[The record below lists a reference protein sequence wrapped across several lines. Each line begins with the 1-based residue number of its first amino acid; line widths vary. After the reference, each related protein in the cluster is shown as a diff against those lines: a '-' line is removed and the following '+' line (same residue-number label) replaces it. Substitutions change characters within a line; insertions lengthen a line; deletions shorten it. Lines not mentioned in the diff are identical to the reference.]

1 MARGRRH
8 REKVVVTLV
17 VVLAAI
23 VVIKEGVLLLV
34 RVDWTR
40 SKEVLGGFL
49 FGLLTRGREE
59 GKFVGGALLEL
70 RIVGSRSKHVEG
82 VCRLLSDW
90 LERLLLLTETGKKIL
105 ALVNWL

>member
-1 MARGRRH
+1 MARGRWH

-17 VVLAAI
+17 VVLATK

-49 FGLLTRGREE
+49 FRLLTRGREE
-59 GKFVGGALLEL
+59 GKLIGRTLLEL
-70 RIVGSRSKHVEG
+70 RVVGSRTKHVEW

-90 LERLLLLTETGKKIL
+90 LERLLLLTETGEKIL